1 MEFLSIVF
9 VGVFVSE
16 VFEKFHKH
24 EKVTIPTIENNLQY
38 VLQVENNYYYDH
50 YNNMI

>member
-1 MEFLSIVF
+1 MEFLSMVF
-9 VGVFVSE
+9 VR

-24 EKVTIPTIENNLQY
+24 ETVTIPTIENNLQY